1 MKKTNS
7 VRDKT
12 PYTGNDTQNC
22 FKYTSQSQDNQTN
35 YADYHFTYQSAKA
48 ETYDN
53 G

>member
-7 VRDKT
+7 VSEKT

-35 YADYHFTYQSAKA
+35 YADYHFTYQSAKT
-48 ETYDN
+48 ESDDN